1 MFLKLSLGLFFLRV
15 LVEPWQRYV
24 VYVAISLST
33 IVNFFCSFW
42 AIFVCGNPAHYLAS
56 LTAGNCVAKGPWIAI
71 GYLQS
76 AANTAT
82 DIVLAIIPIPML
94 WGIQMSFG
102 KKCMV
107 ASILMLATVYVYS
120 FHPTS

>member
-1 MFLKLSLGLFFLRV
+1 MTSL
-15 LVEPWQRYV
+15 
-24 VYVAISLST
+24 IS
-33 IVNFFCSFW
+33 
-42 AIFVCGNPAHYLAS
+42 GK
-56 LTAGNCVAKGPWIAI
+56 CVAKGPWIAI

-76 AANTAT
+76 ATNMAT

-94 WGIQMSFG
+94 WGIQMNFG

-120 FHPTS
+120 FHSTL